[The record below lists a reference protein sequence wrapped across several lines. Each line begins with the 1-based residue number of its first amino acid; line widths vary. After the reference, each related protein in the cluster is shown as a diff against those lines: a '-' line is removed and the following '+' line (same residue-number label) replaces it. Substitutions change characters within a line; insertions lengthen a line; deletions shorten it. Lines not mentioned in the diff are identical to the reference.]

1 MWAAIAQE
9 VHARPIPESDFLAVV
24 QRKRGIDQWYRSIA
38 KNGGKGGRPKTSP
51 GRVAGAKPAASSRK
65 APSIPQNP
73 ANPYLS
79 PLVLKAANGGREL
92 VAVVL
97 DITQSATFSF
107 DTVKQRWRVL
117 PEYVD
122 VVAIANLGDAA

>member
-1 MWAAIAQE
+1 M
-9 VHARPIPESDFLAVV
+9 V
-24 QRKRGIDQWYRSIA
+24 
-38 KNGGKGGRPKTSP
+38 T
-51 GRVAGAKPAASSRK
+51 
-65 APSIPQNP
+65 
-73 ANPYLS
+73 
-79 PLVLKAANGGREL
+79 REL

-122 VVAIANLGDAA
+122 VVGIANLGGAA